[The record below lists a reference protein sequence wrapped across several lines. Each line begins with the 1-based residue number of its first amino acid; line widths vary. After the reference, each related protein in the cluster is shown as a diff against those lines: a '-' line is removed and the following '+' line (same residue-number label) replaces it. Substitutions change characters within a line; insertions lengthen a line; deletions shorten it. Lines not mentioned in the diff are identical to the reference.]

1 MVVPAPL
8 PAPPEVM
15 PPPDTPA
22 DPELPAAGVPPALT
36 GTDPAVELPPGALEP
51 VALEL
56 EGAAD
61 PPVLP

>member
-8 PAPPEVM
+8 PAPPAVM
-15 PPPDTPA
+15 PPPDAPP
-22 DPELPAAGVPPALT
+22 DPGLPAAGVPPPLT
-36 GTDPAVELPPGALEP
+36 GTIPAVELPPGVLEP